1 METEA
6 FLSYFVGHLR
16 ELLPSAVYLRVYTRP
31 LEATERRL
39 AAEMD
44 TARWSYRI
52 DEALIA
58 QRPSEW
64 GDSCARGLALL
75 AYDAWERTEQQGA

>member
-6 FLSYFVGHLR
+6 FLSCFTGHLR
-16 ELLPSAVYLRVYTRP
+16 ERLPSAVYLRVYTRP
-31 LEATERRL
+31 LDDSADRLL

-52 DEALIA
+52 GEVLSLIE
-58 QRPSEW
+58 QRPEAW
-64 GDSCARGLALL
+64 GEGCARGLAIL
-75 AYDAWERTEQQGA
+75 AHNAWEREAA